1 MKRAGGGGSA
11 RPVARATP
19 QANRPRG
26 RAGVG
31 VTIAVTFAFAALAQ
45 PAFAADGQ
53 ANADNAVTELS
64 AVDKESA
71 SVDQAIAKAR
81 SEELTVEQRVAN
93 GELLYRTK
101 DYARASVVLSEII
114 EKYPGTPSH
123 GDALWLRGET
133 YYESKE
139 YLAARRD
146 YRAIVDRSA
155 EPYFAPYAARAL
167 ARLVDIALRIN
178 DVASLDAI
186 FPKLAALGGDPVVQY
201 AKGKALYAKKDY
213 AGAQQA
219 FAVIPTGG
227 VYTHQA
233 RYFQALISM
242 KLARAGTPV
251 SDATSSLQPGAA
263 QSSSATAP
271 PPTNYKLSIEGFRV
285 VTELTPDT
293 PEHRHVIDLSWMA
306 IGRLF
311 YEMEQYQQASEA
323 YGKVSRE
330 SPEFD
335 TMLYELAWVYVRLG
349 DVQRAERALEVLS
362 VSNPNSQYLADGTLL
377 RADLLL
383 RAGSFDTALKLYES
397 VREQY
402 APMRDQIETF
412 ISSTK
417 DVSVYY
423 DRLSQREM
431 DALEQTDALPPIALK
446 WAREAEDGQLAF
458 AVVDDVALCRTLIKK
473 SQGLIERLNAV
484 IGAANRVRLFPDL
497 MAGEMRAVGLLNR
510 ISRARLEVAKGLDAT
525 EPEQLSGELAAVRA
539 RRQKLMGA
547 VVTLPTTMSDF
558 DAREQEGMRRWD
570 VVSQRLSEQTLQ
582 IDQLQAVVN
591 GLRRW
596 MRDESAR
603 GVTRDPATL
612 DRFTKELE
620 ENERNLKDFRE
631 TAAELRT
638 QVDFSRLQVGFG
650 DSRYQDDAARRPE
663 FRDVID
669 REVQLVTAN
678 QAGADAARFGAR
690 VGPALAQARIL
701 EDRLT
706 AAFFALDAKVAAR
719 TTELKG
725 KVDEEATKI
734 VGYQSQLEGLDRE
747 ARDVVGRVAERNFL
761 LVREKL
767 RGIVLRADVGITE
780 QAWEVR
786 EEEMDR
792 VRSLQTERARE
803 EQVLDEELREVL
815 DDAGEG
821 AAGSAPAGAK

>member
-1 MKRAGGGGSA
+1 VSNASGESLSWRAIRS
-11 RPVARATP
+11 RPRRLRERAAVRATY
-19 QANRPRG
+19 
-26 RAGVG
+26 
-31 VTIAVTFAFAALAQ
+31 IVTFLAGALCH
-45 PAFAADGQ
+45 PAFAADGNT
-53 ANADNAVTELS
+53 NAATALAEIS
-64 AVDKESA
+64 AVDREAA

-81 SEELTVEQRVAN
+81 SEELTVEQRLAN
-93 GELLYRTK
+93 GELLYRAK
-101 DYARASVVLSEII
+101 DYARAAVVLSEII
-114 EKYPGTPSH
+114 EKYPNTPSH
-123 GDALWLRGET
+123 ADALWLRGET

-146 YRAIVDRSA
+146 YRAIVDNSQDR
-155 EPYFAPYAARAL
+155 YFQPHAARSL
-167 ARLVDIALRIN
+167 ARMVDVALRTN
-178 DVASLDAI
+178 DAASLDAI
-186 FPKLAALGGDPVVQY
+186 FPKLSLLQGDPVVQY
-201 AKGKALYAKKDY
+201 AKGKALYARKDY
-213 AGAQQA
+213 DGAQQA
-219 FAVIPTGG
+219 FSAIPNGAI
-227 VYTHQA
+227 YTHQA
-233 RYFQALISM
+233 RYFQALVAM
-242 KLARAGTPV
+242 KLARAQVTDV
-251 SDATSSLQPGAA
+251 ARA
-263 QSSSATAP
+263 QSSSGTTAP
-271 PPTNYKLSIEGFRV
+271 ASTNYKVAIERFRV
-285 VTELTPDT
+285 AAELTPDT
-293 PEHRHVIDLSWMA
+293 PDHRHVIDLSWMA

-323 YGKVSRE
+323 YGKVARE

-362 VSNPNSQYLADGTLL
+362 ISNPNSQYLADGTLL

-383 RAGSFDTALKLYES
+383 RAGSFDTALKLYEN

-402 APMRDQIETF
+402 APMRDNVESF

-417 DVSVYY
+417 DITVYY
-423 DRLSQREM
+423 DRLSQREL
-431 DALEQTDALPPIALK
+431 DVLDQSGALPPLALK

-458 AVVDDVALCRTLIKK
+458 ALVDDVALCKTLIKK
-473 SQGLIERLNAV
+473 SNGLVERLNAV
-484 IGAANRVRLFPDL
+484 IGASNRVRLFPEI

-510 ISRARLEVAKGLDAT
+510 ISRARLEVARGLDAT
-525 EPEQLSGELAAVRA
+525 EPEQMSGEIATVRA
-539 RRQKLMGA
+539 RRQKLMAGIA
-547 VVTLPTTMSDF
+547 TLPSTTSDF

-570 VVSQRLSEQTLQ
+570 IVSQRLSEQTLS

-596 MRDESAR
+596 MRDEAAR
-603 GVTRDPATL
+603 GVARDSGTL

-620 ENERNLKDFRE
+620 ENERNLKAFRE
-631 TAAELRT
+631 QSTDLRT

-663 FRDVID
+663 FRDVIE
-669 REVQLVTAN
+669 REVELASAN
-678 QAGADAARFGAR
+678 QAGSDAQQLASR
-690 VGPALAQARIL
+690 VRPALAQARTL
-701 EDRLT
+701 EDRLA

-719 TTELKG
+719 TSELKS

-734 VGYQSQLEGLDRE
+734 ASYTVQLEGLDHE
-747 ARDVVGRVAERNFL
+747 ARDTVGRVAERNFL

-803 EQVLDEELREVL
+803 EQVLDEEMREVL

-821 AAGSAPAGAK
+821 APSGGQQGAK